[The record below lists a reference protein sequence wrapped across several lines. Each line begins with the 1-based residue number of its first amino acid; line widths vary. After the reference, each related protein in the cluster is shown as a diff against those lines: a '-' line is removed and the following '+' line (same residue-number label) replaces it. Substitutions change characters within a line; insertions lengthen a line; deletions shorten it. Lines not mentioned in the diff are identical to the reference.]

1 MFQITP
7 TTSLLVSACG
17 ILFFILITKFN
28 AWVRAEIS
36 DNDKESSIKE
46 LAPEVPEVTTPAQY
60 EEIPNG
66 HEVILHAVKGKLP
79 EDFVRH
85 RISQNQKRRRQ
96 EEFLARSMGERRFP
110 SPRGW

>member
-1 MFQITP
+1 MIQITP
-7 TTSLLVSACG
+7 TTSLLFAVCG
-17 ILFFILITKFN
+17 ILFFVLITKFN

-36 DNDKESSIKE
+36 DDDEESSIKE
-46 LAPEVPEVTTPAQY
+46 LAPEVLEVTTPVHY
-60 EEIPNG
+60 EDIPNG

-79 EDFVRH
+79 EDFVRY
-85 RISQNQKRRRQ
+85 RISQNQQRQRQ